1 MTGLRDLPAPGPGSA
16 PGRTAASFF
25 LAGTMQGARP
35 GSAVLDQSYRLA
47 LRSCIE
53 ERVPGAVVHDPGVL
67 MARWEAGLRADV
79 RAAHAALADTPVVR
93 RRDLPPELVALTDM
107 FHRLT
112 LLAARS
118 DVCVAWLPG
127 HEPSMGTAAELLSA
141 HRAGRTVVSITGMRQ
156 NLAVLACSTL
166 ILPDLDAFADWLDHG
181 RPDPARPSEGHR

>member
-1 MTGLRDLPAPGPGSA
+1 MTSTRDLPEAATPPA
-16 PGRTAASFF
+16 LARPTPGRTARSFF
-25 LAGTMQGARP
+25 LAGTMQGSRS

-47 LRSCIE
+47 LRSCILD
-53 ERVPGAVVHDPGVL
+53 RMPRAVIHDPGVL
-67 MARWEAGLRADV
+67 MARWEAEHPADV
-79 RAAHAALADTPVVR
+79 RAAHAALAGSPVVR
-93 RRDLPPELVALTDM
+93 RRDLAPELVELTDM

-141 HRAGRTVVSITGMRQ
+141 HRAGRTVVSITAMRQ

-166 ILPDLDAFADWLDHG
+166 ILPDLDAFAEWLDQG
-181 RPDPARPSEGHR
+181 GADA